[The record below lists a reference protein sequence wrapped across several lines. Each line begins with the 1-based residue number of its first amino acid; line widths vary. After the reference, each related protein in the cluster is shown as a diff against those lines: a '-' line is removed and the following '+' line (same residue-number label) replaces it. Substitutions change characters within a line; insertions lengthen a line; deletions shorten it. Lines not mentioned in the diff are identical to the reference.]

1 MFKPDCAYE
10 SGQTVCSLNFI
21 SLYILD
27 NITIIKFNRVQYNTN
42 GIQKKVIRLMFICIP
57 FAITITL
64 KQQVIWTL
72 VTRLLYAIIKYII
85 RK

>member
-10 SGQTVCSLNFI
+10 SDQTVCSLNFI

-42 GIQKKVIRLMFICIP
+42 GIQKKVVRLMFNLYPICNNSN
-57 FAITITL
+57 FETTDNL
-64 KQQVIWTL
+64 DT
-72 VTRLLYAIIKYII
+72 
-85 RK
+85 